1 MPRSKNP
8 LDKIRLRSWGEA
20 RLALLHRRGFSLTDI
35 ANDLGKTLPA
45 VSRVN
50 QGHRRSMLIEQEI
63 ADRLGL
69 SLSNAFPEWYGG
81 RSEAKSA

>member
-1 MPRSKNP
+1 
-8 LDKIRLRSWGEA
+8 LRSWGEA
-20 RLALLHRRGFSLTDI
+20 RLALLRDQGVSLTDI
-35 ANDLGKTLPA
+35 ANDQGKTLSF

-50 QGHRRSMLIEQEI
+50 HGQRRSTLIEQEI

-69 SLSNAFPEWYGG
+69 SLSDAFPEWYRG